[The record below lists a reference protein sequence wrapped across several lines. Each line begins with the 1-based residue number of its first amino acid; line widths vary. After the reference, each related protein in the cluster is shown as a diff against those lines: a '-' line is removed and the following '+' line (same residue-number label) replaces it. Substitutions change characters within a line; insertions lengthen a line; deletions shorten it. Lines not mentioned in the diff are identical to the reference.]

1 MAEEKEIDLF
11 GGQYEEDTIVK
22 MILEENSR
30 SEAVIKMNAEINRF
44 NQHMNIFGYSPDD
57 LRRMKRMRSVLK
69 NIDTYE

>member
-11 GGQYEEDTIVK
+11 SGQYEEDTIVK

-30 SEAVIKMNAEINRF
+30 SEAVIKMNVEINRF

>member
-11 GGQYEEDTIVK
+11 SGQYEEDTIVK

-57 LRRMKRMRSVLK
+57 LRRMKRMRSVLN

>member
-11 GGQYEEDTIVK
+11 GGHYEEDTIVK

>member
-11 GGQYEEDTIVK
+11 SGQYEVDTIVK

-57 LRRMKRMRSVLK
+57 LRRMKRMRSVLNK
-69 NIDTYE
+69 IHTYE

>member
-11 GGQYEEDTIVK
+11 SGQYEEDTIVK

-69 NIDTYE
+69 KIHIDE

>member
-11 GGQYEEDTIVK
+11 SGQYEEDTIVK

-30 SEAVIKMNAEINRF
+30 SEAVIKMNGEINRF

>member
-11 GGQYEEDTIVK
+11 SGQYEENTIVK
-22 MILEENSR
+22 MILEQNSR

>member
-11 GGQYEEDTIVK
+11 SGQYEEDTIVK

>member
-11 GGQYEEDTIVK
+11 SVQYEEDTIVK

-69 NIDTYE
+69 KIHIDE

>member
-11 GGQYEEDTIVK
+11 SSQYEEDTIVK

-69 NIDTYE
+69 KIHIDE

>member
-11 GGQYEEDTIVK
+11 SGQYEEDTIVK

-30 SEAVIKMNAEINRF
+30 SEAVIKMNKEINRF